1 MSTKVKYPVV
11 EQVSKILHRNI
22 FSYYLKEL
30 AQFDK
35 EKHDAQMKQFYN
47 YISSKITD
55 TRAEKK
61 RPNKKKLPKVNPVE
75 SSDTEDISDIEEDT
89 IASNGEE
96 DSPVEKV

>member
-1 MSTKVKYPVV
+1 M
-11 EQVSKILHRNI
+11 EFIILNISIADI

-47 YISSKITD
+47 YVSSKITD

-61 RPNKKKLPKVNPVE
+61 RPNEKKLPKVIKILKH
-75 SSDTEDISDIEEDT
+75 DQ
-89 IASNGEE
+89 
-96 DSPVEKV
+96 K